1 MIRINLLPFRAARKK
16 ENIRRQVSIF
26 FLSLVLVLIIAF
38 WFNFVLSGKVNTM
51 NRQIKETKAQLDK
64 YNKINK
70 EIADIKKKLEI
81 LSKKIEVIQSLELTR
96 KVPVELLDDMS
107 KLLVE
112 KRMWLTSLSEKS
124 GTIKVSG
131 IALDNPT
138 IAEYMT
144 RIQNSKKY
152 LNVKLLTINQE
163 KSIEGLELKKFS
175 ISFKKAPLK
184 KQPK

>member
-26 FLSLVLVLIIAF
+26 FLSLILVLIVAF
-38 WFNFVLSGKVNTM
+38 WFNFVLSGKINTL
-51 NRQIKETKAQLDK
+51 NKQIKETKAQLDK

-81 LSKKIEVIQSLELTR
+81 LSKKIEVIQTLDLTR
-96 KVPVELLDDMS
+96 KVPVELLDDIS
-107 KLLVE
+107 RLLVE

-124 GTIKVSG
+124 GAIKVSG

-144 RIQNSKKY
+144 RIQNPRQD
-152 LNVKLLTINQE
+152 I
-163 KSIEGLELKKFS
+163 
-175 ISFKKAPLK
+175 
-184 KQPK
+184 

>member
-26 FLSLVLVLIIAF
+26 FLSLILVLIVAA
-38 WFNFVLSGKVNTM
+38 WFHFILAGRIQALDKD
-51 NRQIKETKAQLDK
+51 IKETKAQLDK
-64 YNKINK
+64 YNKINA

-81 LSKKIEVIQSLELTR
+81 LSKKIEVIQSLDLTR
-96 KVPVELLDDMS
+96 KAPVELLDDLS
-107 KLLVE
+107 RLLVE
-112 KRMWLTSLSEKS
+112 KRMWLTSLGEHA
-124 GTIKVSG
+124 GAIKVTG

-144 RIQNSKKY
+144 RIQSSPQY
-152 LNVKLLTINQE
+152 DNVKLVTINQDT
-163 KSIEGLELKKFS
+163 SIEGLELKKFNITFQKVS
-175 ISFKKAPLK
+175 PK